1 MSRSTFLLKGSCLC
15 SKTAFTSSKFPLR
28 LTHCHCIPCRKLS
41 GGAFTT
47 WADFPSSAISWA
59 HTTAAA
65 AATTTNNNN
74 YNSGGSTTEP
84 TKSTDGKPTLRRSS
98 KIATRGFCESC
109 GSTVSMQYDIE
120 PEVVG
125 LAAGLIDDDFGNVGE
140 VLKMIPQKH
149 IFLKEKAEWFE
160 IDRRAEGEVAEW
172 EGFSEDW
179 ERKVE
184 MKKRGG
190 EGF

>member
-1 MSRSTFLLKGSCLC
+1 MSTPTFILSGSCLC
-15 SKTAFTSSKFPLR
+15 SKTAFTSSIFPVR

-47 WADFPSSAISWA
+47 WADFPTSAITWT
-59 HTTAAA
+59 HTTTSS
-65 AATTTNNNN
+65 TTTTS
-74 YNSGGSTTEP
+74 SGGATEP
-84 TKSTDGKPTLRRSS
+84 TNITDGKPTLRRSS
-98 KIATRGFCESC
+98 KAATRGFCESC

-120 PEVVG
+120 PDVLG
-125 LAAGLIDDDFGNVGE
+125 LAAGLINNDNGDVGE

-149 IFLKEKAEWFE
+149 IFLKEKAEWFA
-160 IDRRAEGEVAEW
+160 IDRSAAGDVAEW

-184 MKKRGG
+184 MKKGG
-190 EGF
+190 EGTLL